1 MAKYTRQVVKKH
13 QLTFR
18 MLIDPGNTVAALFGL
33 VYTLPDDL
41 RELYTKFGIDFERF
55 YGDDAWQVPMPGRF
69 ILDRQ
74 GTIIHRDVHPDYTKR
89 PEPADIVNI
98 LKSI

>member
-1 MAKYTRQVVKKH
+1 MVKKH

-18 MLIDPGNTVAALFGL
+18 VLGDPGNTVAAQFGL
-33 VYTLPDDL
+33 VYTLPDSL
-41 RELYTKFGIDFERF
+41 RELYKKFGIDFERF
-55 YGDDAWQVPMPGRF
+55 YGNDAWQIPMPGRF

-74 GTIIHRDVHPDYTKR
+74 GTIIHSDVHPDYTKR